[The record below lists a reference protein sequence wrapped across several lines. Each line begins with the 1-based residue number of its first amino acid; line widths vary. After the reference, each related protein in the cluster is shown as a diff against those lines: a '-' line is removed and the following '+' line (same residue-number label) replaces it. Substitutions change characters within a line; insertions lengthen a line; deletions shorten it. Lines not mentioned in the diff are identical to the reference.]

1 MRLNFLFFSEQQ
13 LENLHYIFDELV
25 EHSYKVNDI
34 HSELF
39 HSNYE
44 KAVLEKNVDNL
55 WSEIN

>member
-1 MRLNFLFFSEQQ
+1 M
-13 LENLHYIFDELV
+13 ENLHYIFDELV

-39 HSNYE
+39 HTNYE

-55 WSEIN
+55 